1 MAQLVARTSKGVVGG
16 VVPCRLSPVPAR
28 SVVHTA
34 PAYCTTDGDCTGAA
48 EGCALYRLYRTGW
61 DGSGADAGDV
71 WAAEQAEEEE
81 EDSWARTH
89 TGI

>member
-1 MAQLVARTSKGVVGG
+1 M
-16 VVPCRLSPVPAR
+16 
-28 SVVHTA
+28 
-34 PAYCTTDGDCTGAA
+34 
-48 EGCALYRLYRTGW
+48 YRLYRTGW

-81 EDSWARTH
+81 EEDSWARTH